1 MAKDGNLLRISQG
14 GGGGS
19 ASSDSKRHENA
30 EDDTKSISVL
40 TLY

>member
-1 MAKDGNLLRISQG
+1 MAKDGNLLRISQ